1 MFKRVLTVVHSPVK
15 NNFVLL
21 PDVYLRLINTT
32 VRNDF
37 FLLHH
42 SVENFFSLS
51 KFIQHIEIHDV
62 VNVELFY
69 FYFFFLG
76 KCRTDAQC

>member
-32 VRNDF
+32 VRNY
-37 FLLHH
+37 
-42 SVENFFSLS
+42 FFSATSFFS
-51 KFIQHIEIHDV
+51 K
-62 VNVELFY
+62 L
-69 FYFFFLG
+69 FFFVQIHS
-76 KCRTDAQC
+76 TH